1 MSVSDTTKEVVR
13 IASTAG
19 LAKDVIDLM
28 EKKLAILTSELDTAT
43 DKFALVEKRVS
54 ELESQ
59 RTVVFSRIVPAPWVN
74 TKRMSPAPIK
84 PSFMSLAIAALVSGF
99 VVAYGQS
106 GLCAARKIQRCLDS
120 ARHDNP
126 CKAVWVRAPPPV
138 DRLTIS
144 LASGN

>member
-1 MSVSDTTKEVVR
+1 MSASDTAKEVVR

-28 EKKLAILTSELDTAT
+28 EKKLAILTSQLDTAT

-74 TKRMSPAPIK
+74 TKRMS
-84 PSFMSLAIAALVSGF
+84 AA
-99 VVAYGQS
+99 QS
-106 GLCAARKIQRCLDS
+106 K
-120 ARHDNP
+120 
-126 CKAVWVRAPPPV
+126 
-138 DRLTIS
+138 RLS
-144 LASGN
+144 SV